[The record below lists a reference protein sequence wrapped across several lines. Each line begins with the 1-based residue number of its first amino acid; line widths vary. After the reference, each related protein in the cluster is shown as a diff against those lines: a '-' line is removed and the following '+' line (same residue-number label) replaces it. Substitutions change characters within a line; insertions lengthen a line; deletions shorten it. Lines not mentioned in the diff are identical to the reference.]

1 MTPQCSIIVP
11 VHNQSALTRQCLDSV
26 LGSESRATYEIVV
39 VDDASTDG
47 TAAMLAGCADA
58 VRTVTHRENTGF
70 ATACNDGAAA
80 AEGEYLVFLN
90 NDTIAQPGWLDAL
103 VDHAERNPRASVV
116 GSKLLFPNDTVQHA
130 GVVIGQDGYPRHLY
144 AGFPADHPVVNKS
157 RPFQAVTAACM
168 LVRRGPFEKAGGFDS
183 AYHND
188 LEDLD
193 LCLRLRDA
201 GHEVHYCHESV
212 LYHLESVSREVKY
225 TTESARLYRSQWGD
239 RVEHDDFEYYIEDGL
254 LRAAYRAVYPFK
266 LGISP
271 LLAFIDTDERLKE
284 TERLLDERSGQVLQ
298 LLKETIR
305 LTARIASLELTGAGA
320 DREPSSQPPRGR
332 NGQPPPP
339 ARSDLPAIT
348 HPELMRHARE
358 MEKKIHDL
366 QAEIAEVAS
375 RSPRGADGDVAPG
388 ETRFEPSKYLAYRK
402 LLDRLRGMV
411 SQAVPEDATVL
422 VVSRGDEELLQLSP
436 RRAWHFPQDRDGGYV
451 GHHPGDSAE
460 AIAQLEELRAKGAGY
475 IVFPSTALWWLDHY
489 AELAEHLR
497 SHGTT
502 IASEADTGMVF
513 ALAPAANP
521 GRDEAPLLDSDRGLQ
536 R

>member
-1 MTPQCSIIVP
+1 MTPLCSIIIP

-26 LGSESRATYEIVV
+26 LGTKPRATYEIIVI
-39 VDDASTDG
+39 DDASTDG
-47 TAAMLAGCADA
+47 TVALLAGYADS
-58 VRTVTHRENTGF
+58 VRTITHRENTGF
-70 ATACNDGAAA
+70 ATACNDGATA

-90 NDTIAQPGWLDAL
+90 NDTIAQPGWLDTL
-103 VDHAERNPRASVV
+103 VDYAERNPPASVV

-144 AGFPADHPVVNKS
+144 AGFPANHPAVNKS

-193 LCLRLRDA
+193 LCLRLREA

-225 TTESARLYRSQWGD
+225 TTESARLYRTQWGD
-239 RVEHDDFEYYIEDGL
+239 RVERDDFEYYLEDGL

-266 LGISP
+266 LEISP
-271 LLAFIDTDERLKE
+271 LLAFIDTDDRLKE

-298 LLKETIR
+298 LLKETVR
-305 LTARIASLELTGAGA
+305 LTARIASLELGTGQS
-320 DREPSSQPPRGR
+320 DRESGAPAEALT
-332 NGQPPPP
+332 NGQRP
-339 ARSDLPAIT
+339 ALTPT
-348 HPELMRHARE
+348 EGMRQTRE

-366 QAEIAEVAS
+366 QVEIAEALS
-375 RSPRGADGDVAPG
+375 QLPAGTEEERDEGAM
-388 ETRFEPSKYLAYRK
+388 FEPSRYLGYRK
-402 LLDRLRGMV
+402 LLDRFRGMV
-411 SQAVPEDATVL
+411 SKAVPENATVL

-436 RRAWHFPQDRDGGYV
+436 RRAGHFPQDRDGGYV
-451 GHHPGDSAE
+451 GHHPRDSAE
-460 AIAQLEELRAKGAGY
+460 AIAQLEELRAKGADY

-489 AELAEHLR
+489 TDLKEHLR
-497 SHGTT
+497 SCGTT
-502 IASEADTGMVF
+502 IASEPDTGIVF
-513 ALAPAANP
+513 ALSPAEIA
-521 GRDEAPLLDSDRGLQ
+521 GRDETSLVDSKPGLE

>member
-1 MTPQCSIIVP
+1 MTTRCSIIVP

-26 LGSESRATYEIVV
+26 LGTESRATYEIIVI
-39 VDDASTDG
+39 DDASTDG
-47 TAAMLAGCADA
+47 TAALLAGYAD
-58 VRTVTHRENTGF
+58 TVSTITHRENTGF

-90 NDTIAQPGWLDAL
+90 NDTIAQPGWLDTL
-103 VDHAERNPRASVV
+103 VDHADRNPQASVV

-144 AGFPADHPVVNKS
+144 AGFPADHPAVNKS

-193 LCLRLRDA
+193 LCLRLREA

-266 LGISP
+266 LEISP
-271 LLAFIDTDERLKE
+271 LLASIDTEDRLEE

-305 LTARIASLELTGAGA
+305 LTARIASLELGTGQFDPEARA
-320 DREPSSQPPRGR
+320 EARG
-332 NGQPPPP
+332 NGQQS
-339 ARSDLPAIT
+339 ALTSTER
-348 HPELMRHARE
+348 MRQTRE
-358 MEKKIHDL
+358 IEKKIHDL
-366 QAEIAEVAS
+366 QVEIAEALSQVPAS
-375 RSPRGADGDVAPG
+375 TEKRDEG
-388 ETRFEPSKYLAYRK
+388 TMFEPSRYLGYRK
-402 LLDRLRGMV
+402 LLDRFRGMV
-411 SQAVPEDATVL
+411 SKAVPENATVL

-436 RRAWHFPQDRDGGYV
+436 CRAWHFPQDREGGYI
-451 GHHPGDSAE
+451 GHHPRDSAD
-460 AIAQLEELRAKGAGY
+460 AIAQLKELRAKGAGY

-489 AELAEHLR
+489 TELAEHLKR
-497 SHGTT
+497 SGSVV
-502 IASEADTGMVF
+502 ASEDGTGIVF
-513 ALAPAANP
+513 ALAPTAIP
-521 GRDEAPLLDSDRGLQ
+521 GRDKASLVDSKRGLK

>member
-1 MTPQCSIIVP
+1 MTVQCSIIVP

-26 LGSESRATYEIVV
+26 LGSEPRATYEIVV

-47 TAAMLAGCADA
+47 TAAMLAEYADA

-80 AEGEYLVFLN
+80 CQGEYLVFLN
-90 NDTIAQPGWLDAL
+90 NDTIAKPGWLDAL
-103 VDHAERNPRASVV
+103 VDHAQDNPKASVV

-144 AGFPADHPVVNKS
+144 AGFPADHPAVNKS

-168 LVRRGPFEKAGGFDS
+168 LVRRGPFEKAAGFDS

-201 GHEVHYCHESV
+201 GHEIHYCHESV

-225 TTESARLYRSQWGD
+225 TTESAQLYRRQWGD
-239 RVEHDDFEYYIEDGL
+239 RVEHDDFAYYIEDGL

-266 LGISP
+266 LEISP
-271 LLAFIDTDERLKE
+271 LLAFIDTDDRLKE

-305 LTARIASLELTGAGA
+305 LTARIASLELAGEEA
-320 DREPSSQPPRGR
+320 DREPSPARET
-332 NGQPPPP
+332 NGQRPP
-339 ARSDLPAIT
+339 ARSDLPDLT
-348 HPELMRHARE
+348 HAELMRHARE
-358 MEKKIHDL
+358 VEKKIHDL

-375 RSPRGADGDVAPG
+375 RTAHGGAGADEAK
-388 ETRFEPSKYLAYRK
+388 FEPSKYLAYRK
-402 LLDRLRGMV
+402 LLDRFRSMV
-411 SQAVPEDATVL
+411 SQAVPDDATVL

-436 RRAWHFPQDRDGGYV
+436 IRALHFPQDRDGGYV
-451 GHHPGDSAE
+451 GHHPRDSAE

-475 IVFPSTALWWLDHY
+475 IVFPGTALWWLDHY
-489 AELAEHLR
+489 TELAEYL
-497 SHGTT
+497 GTDGT
-502 IASEADTGMVF
+502 AIASEADAGIVF

-521 GRDEAPLLDSDRGLQ
+521 SRDEASLVDSKRGLK